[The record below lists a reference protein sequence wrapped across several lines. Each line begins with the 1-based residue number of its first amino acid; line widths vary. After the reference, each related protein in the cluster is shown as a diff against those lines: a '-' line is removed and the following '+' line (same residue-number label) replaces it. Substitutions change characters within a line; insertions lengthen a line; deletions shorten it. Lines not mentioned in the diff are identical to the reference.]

1 MAALLFL
8 STGYLLQAQDS
19 VLPAAAVPAAPVQL
33 HPILSV
39 QGGDGG
45 REFFTSHHEVV
56 PLGASEIRLPI
67 LMYHYIRRPPSI
79 RVDPLGYR
87 LSVAPEDFQAQ
98 MDWLYA
104 HHYHPVNFDQIRAYF
119 AGVRPLPARP
129 VVITLDDGYQD
140 LYSAAFPILAAH
152 GFTAVAYVVSG
163 FVDRWAYV
171 TRPEVLQMDHAGIE
185 IASHT
190 VDHADLARASYGTAT
205 YQLVQSKRWL
215 ESLLGHPVSDFAYPS
230 GKYNLVTIQLLSQV
244 GYDTAVIEDGS
255 SMHSRANRYLWGR
268 VRVGGGESLADFI
281 ANLGSSMPTV
291 TISSLDIESS

>member
-33 HPILSV
+33 HPLLSV

>member
-33 HPILSV
+33 HPILTV